1 MVVENHKAGININ
14 RFAVFVNCYCVGVAA
29 GIIVLLVKC
38 KVIMLVQKMAA
49 AHSGNPG
56 AYYRGAPPL
65 VSGGIIIGIIHQY
78 LFRFNHLLIAPPSG
92 GWGAYGM

>member
-1 MVVENHKAGININ
+1 MVIENHKAGININ
-14 RFAVFVNCYCVGVAA
+14 RFSVLINRYSIGVPT

-38 KVIMLVQKMAA
+38 KVILLVQKMAA
-49 AHSGNPG
+49 AHPGN
-56 AYYRGAPPL
+56 ACSYYRGAPPL

-78 LFRFNHLLIAPPSG
+78 LFRFNHMLIAPPSG